1 MIDALPTR
9 QHLKTLNAS
18 VTQAHAVIHTLDR
31 ESALAELDLQAQ
43 DPNLWND
50 PSRAQQVMQQLNTL
64 REPVTQVSQWQERL
78 DDVTVLLELIADP
91 STDEATG
98 TELLNEAQVILTT
111 VEEELRQWELQRLL
125 GGEYDEC
132 DALVTI
138 SAGTGGTD
146 AMDWASMLLRMLLR
160 WAERRG
166 FKPQVVDTS
175 EGEEAGIKSALIRLN
190 GQYAYGYTKQE
201 RGVHRLVR
209 ISPFNANDKRQTS
222 FASIEVSPVVTDVTK
237 ADIEIKPEDIDWDTM
252 RSGGAGGQNVNKVE
266 SAVRVIHKPT
276 GIAIKCQQE
285 RSQLQNRDIALQL
298 LKSKLLALKIAEH
311 EAKLASERGG
321 ALSADFGSQ
330 IRSYVF
336 HPYSMVKDH
345 RTQVE
350 TANVQGVMD
359 GDLDP
364 FIEAMLRQQ
373 NAAL

>member
-1 MIDALPTR
+1 MGDSSTDDA
-9 QHLKTLNAS
+9 
-18 VTQAHAVIHTLDR
+18 VG
-31 ESALAELDLQAQ
+31 AELLTEAQ
-43 DPNLWND
+43 E
-50 PSRAQQVMQQLNTL
+50 TL
-64 REPVTQVSQWQERL
+64 ANVETELSQW
-78 DDVTVLLELIADP
+78 D
-91 STDEATG
+91 
-98 TELLNEAQVILTT
+98 
-111 VEEELRQWELQRLL
+111 LQRLL
-125 GGEYDEC
+125 GGEYDDC
-132 DALVTI
+132 DALITI

-146 AMDWASMLLRMLLR
+146 AMDWASMLLRMVLR

-166 FKPQVVDTS
+166 FKPHVVDTS

-190 GQYAYGYTKQE
+190 GQYAYGYAKQE

-237 ADIEIKPEDIDWDTM
+237 ADIEVKPEDIDWDTM
-252 RSGGAGGQNVNKVE
+252 RSGGDGGQNVNKVE
-266 SAVRVIHKPT
+266 SAVRVIHKAT

-311 EAKLASERGG
+311 EAKLATERGG

-345 RTQVE
+345 RTQHE

-364 FIEAMLRQQ
+364 FIEAMLRRQD
-373 NAAL
+373 AAL